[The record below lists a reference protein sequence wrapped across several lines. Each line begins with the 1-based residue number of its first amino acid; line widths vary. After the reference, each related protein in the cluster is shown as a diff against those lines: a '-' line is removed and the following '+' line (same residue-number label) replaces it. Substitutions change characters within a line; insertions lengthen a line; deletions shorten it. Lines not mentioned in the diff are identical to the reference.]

1 MLLGKI
7 LRIDPRPDGDRP
19 YGIPASNPFAKVSAL
34 GGARGLPEIFASAR
48 RIIVPEMNFG
58 QAARLLT
65 SEFPQ
70 FKFETIHKVQGKPFF
85 APELKAHFRKILE
98 ETA

>member
-1 MLLGKI
+1 
-7 LRIDPRPDGDRP
+7 
-19 YGIPASNPFAKVSAL
+19 
-34 GGARGLPEIFASAR
+34 
-48 RIIVPEMNFG
+48 MNFG

-65 SEFPQ
+65 SEYPQ
-70 FKFETIHKVQGKPFF
+70 FKFETHYKVQGKPFF